1 GLRVPG
7 PLPDR
12 GGPVRR
18 ERSAAG
24 RPAGRPTGGLPPGRH
39 ADRAGG
45 SGRMNLRNP
54 FRTLRYRNFRLLWTG
69 EVLRTSSQWMDT
81 ITRAF
86 LVWEL
91 TGSETHLALVT
102 AVRSAPLFVVGLI
115 AGVLA
120 DRIDRKRLLMSSQS
134 LSILANLAVA
144 GLIATGW
151 IQLWQVY
158 LTVLI
163 VGFSMSVNQP
173 ARQSMLPSLVPA
185 TDLQAAVVLNTATL
199 NIGQA
204 IGPVIGG
211 MVVGAFGLA
220 PAFVVQALMVLG
232 AGVLISRIRLPPAKP
247 RPKQSWAESAGE
259 GLRYVL
265 RHRLLGALF
274 LISVAPMIFI
284 QPFRGVVPAITVEQL
299 MADATVTGML
309 MAVLGVGALA
319 SVLALASLPPPRY
332 PWRRILLSCVVSG
345 VALAVFALSHQL
357 VVTAAALFVL
367 GMSQANNRTLTQ
379 ALQLAETEDA
389 LRGRVSSLWVR
400 SEEHTSEL
408 QSR

>member
-1 GLRVPG
+1 
-7 PLPDR
+7 
-12 GGPVRR
+12 
-18 ERSAAG
+18 
-24 RPAGRPTGGLPPGRH
+24 
-39 ADRAGG
+39 
-45 SGRMNLRNP
+45 MNLRNP

-211 MVVGAFGLA
+211 MVVGGFGLA

-357 VVTAAALFVL
+357 VLTAAALFVL

-389 LRGRVSSLWVR
+389 LRGRVSSLWVVNR
-400 SEEHTSEL
+400 GTMPIGSVLLAGTMAWWGGSL
-408 QSR
+408 GLAAMGALCLVVTAGIGIWTRRLWSLTP